1 MASLVATVTHPPT
14 IIWPMF
20 WKSPPSVGQWGNST
34 KKEKKS
40 YLSSRYTLVLSEPGK
55 CLKDIFFFSGGD
67 LVSSPESPVG
77 NAPLLFLQCEQPH
90 LHFGEWLHQESSGPS
105 IEFCFL
111 FFVFFWLRS
120 HQPCKQPIA
129 QEWRWPRPIPSS
141 RAFIC
146 SVGHTQATLVLI
158 NSRKMGKCDSGH
170 LFFSWSICCK
180 LLSHPLDF

>member
-1 MASLVATVTHPPT
+1 MASLVATVPHPPT

-105 IEFCFL
+105 LEFCFL
-111 FFVFFWLRS
+111 FFFGWGPISPASSLLHRNEDDPDPFP
-120 HQPCKQPIA
+120 HQ
-129 QEWRWPRPIPSS
+129 EPSS
-141 RAFIC
+141 A
-146 SVGHTQATLVLI
+146 QWDTL
-158 NSRKMGKCDSGH
+158 RQP
-170 LFFSWSICCK
+170 
-180 LLSHPLDF
+180 LS